1 MILQRKQVESWF
13 HRFAMILFWISSRMR
28 GSYCFLLLK
37 NVMNLFISELA
48 TRKDAFEGLDNAFVL
63 FDSCMLSLEIFRNAF
78 VLVWHFHS
86 HWILVWPALAKCRG
100 VNYCT
105 VRNVHFLTF
114 LPPSPNFFSQSKTFF
129 SEWPHHLGLPAIGRF
144 LSRFDFVVSFIK
156 RKLRLDLWIF
166 TSPTLP
172 CTAPAWEVYHGLICE
187 SPTSRVFDTNI
198 QYRESPKLQ
207 RGYEKIDIFQL
218 RFLTLPFLLI
228 VLRVSGAQVSEL
240 FCIESLLTL
249 SIGMGIKYPSKNVSY
264 FSLGSVWWDFSQ
276 TSPESLVPQLSSG
289 QQLESF

>member
-1 MILQRKQVESWF
+1 MILQEKVRDLISSFWKDL
-13 HRFAMILFWISSRMR
+13 IWISSCMW

-100 VNYCT
+100 ANYCT

-144 LSRFDFVVSFIK
+144 LSRFDLFVSYIK
-156 RKLRLDLWIF
+156 RKLRFDLWILTF
-166 TSPTLP
+166 PILP
-172 CTAPAWEVYHGLICE
+172 YTAPAWEVFPGLL
-187 SPTSRVFDTNI
+187 RVFDI
-198 QYRESPKLQ
+198 CVQYRESPKLQ
-207 RGYEKIDIFQL
+207 RGYEKINISL

-228 VLRVSGAQVSEL
+228 VLRVLSGAPVSEL
-240 FCIESLLTL
+240 FSIESLLTL
-249 SIGMGIKYPSKNVSY
+249 HKYRYGN
-264 FSLGSVWWDFSQ
+264 
-276 TSPESLVPQLSSG
+276 
-289 QQLESF
+289 